1 MELENRLRKRTL
13 WVRTKSEGQTTEEGE
28 PPVGEPVSPSAR
40 LVECCFIVI
49 QLGLTVPVNPSTW
62 RTGIAAKIASHPRF
76 TSIQARDKEGV
87 VRWVRTSVD
96 LDYHIIYPRLGVELQ
111 MANPDKAVE
120 DYVASLPSKPMDHCR
135 PLWEFHVL
143 DFPTSEAAASVVM
156 RVHHSL
162 SDGTSLLMLLLSSTR
177 SAADPTKPPAMPP
190 LPARSGPIYS
200 PPPPPPLSAGALAFL
215 AWLWPLLL
223 LAWNTM
229 WDLASFLAIIL
240 FRKDTHTI
248 FTATINHDHCIPRK
262 RIVHTSLSLD
272 DVKFVK
278 DAINCTVNDVLVG
291 VTDAALSRYYYR
303 KSGDTETCK
312 HIRFRSILP
321 VNLRAPTALHACV
334 NMIESG
340 KGSAV
345 KWGNQVGFIILPVHI
360 AMHNDPLDYI
370 RKAKNIMN
378 MKKNSLEALSTYMV
392 AELFHKIFG
401 WKAGAA
407 IIHRMVSHTTM
418 LLSNMI
424 GPVEQVELFGHPLAF
439 IAPSQ
444 HGIAQAINVNYQSYV
459 NTVRLV
465 LAVDEAQFP
474 DCYHLLDDFAE
485 SLRRIKDAATS
496 IVQHNSKA

>member
-1 MELENRLRKRTL
+1 MELANTLRKRSL
-13 WVRTKSEGQTTEEGE
+13 SVRTRNGAVEERTADDGE
-28 PPVGEPVSPSAR
+28 LVGEPVSPSAR
-40 LVECCFIVI
+40 LVEGCFIVVH
-49 QLGLTVPVNPSTW
+49 LGLAAPVNPSAW
-62 RTGIAAKIASHPRF
+62 RTGINAKIASHPRF
-76 TSIQARDKEGV
+76 NRIQTRDEDGV
-87 VRWVRTSVD
+87 LRWVRTTVD
-96 LDYHIIYPRLGVELQ
+96 LDHHIIYPRLELDTA
-111 MANPDKAVE
+111 ANPDQAVE
-120 DYVASLPSKPMDHCR
+120 DYVASLPNKPMDHSR

-143 DFPTSEAAASVVM
+143 DFPTSEATATVVM

-200 PPPPPPLSAGALAFL
+200 RPRPPLSAGALAFGM
-215 AWLWPLLL
+215 WVCSFVL
-223 LAWNTM
+223 LAWHTV
-229 WDLASFLAIIL
+229 WDVASFSAIIL
-240 FRKDTHTI
+240 FRKDTHTL
-248 FTATINHDHCIPRK
+248 FTRMNHDDCQRK

-303 KSGDTETCK
+303 KSEICK
-312 HIRFRSILP
+312 DIRLRSILL

-340 KGSAV
+340 KGSVV
-345 KWGNQVGFIILPVHI
+345 KWGNQIGFIILPVHI
-360 AMHNDPLDYI
+360 AMHSDPLDYI
-370 RKAKNIMN
+370 RKAKNIVD
-378 MKKNSLEALSTYMV
+378 MKKNSLEAVSTYMV
-392 AELFHKIFG
+392 AEVFHKIFG

-418 LLSNMI
+418 CLSNMI
-424 GPVEQVELFGHPLAF
+424 GPVEQVEFFGHPVAF

-459 NTVRLV
+459 NTVRVV

-474 DCYHLLDDFAE
+474 DCYDLLEDFSE
-485 SLRRIKDAATS
+485 SLKRIKGAAMS
-496 IVQHNSKA
+496 VGQHN